1 MAIYTRKHKH
11 EQIVLC
17 MSPVSFQSTSR
28 IAAHERRKWAFGCG
42 LCRDQRGSA
51 PGKGFCR
58 KPSGAT
64 HAPLAEDFAAFGLA
78 TTAAFG
84 RRGTLKFAS
93 GGFCL
98 GGSGGP

>member
-42 LCRDQRGSA
+42 LCCDQRGPA
-51 PGKGFCR
+51 PGKEFCR
-58 KPSGAT
+58 KSSCAT
-64 HAPLAEDFAAFGLA
+64 RATLAEDFAAFGLA
-78 TTAAFG
+78 TG
-84 RRGTLKFAS
+84 RGILKFAS